1 MLPVAEPLRTGK
13 SPPPL
18 TGPETVSLLA
28 AFGWLLPP
36 LMQAY
41 SALASAEQLTCSVT
55 TVVPSPAS
63 LNVQT
68 RLPAL
73 SMLALALIHA
83 RRAGLSHQPRFPDGS
98 QKDDGEG
105 RGCSTRV

>member
-18 TGPETVSLLA
+18 TGPATVSLFD

-41 SALASAEQLTCSVT
+41 SALASAEQLTCSVS

-68 RLPAL
+68 RLPSL
-73 SMLALALIHA
+73 SFATRMT
-83 RRAGLSHQPRFPDGS
+83 GS
-98 QKDDGEG
+98 PTAPLVASD
-105 RGCSTRV
+105 RT